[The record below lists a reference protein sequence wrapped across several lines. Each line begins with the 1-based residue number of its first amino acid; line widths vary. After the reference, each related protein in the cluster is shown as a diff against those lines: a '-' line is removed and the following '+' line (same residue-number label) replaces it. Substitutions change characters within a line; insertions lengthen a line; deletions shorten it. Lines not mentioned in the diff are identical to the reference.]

1 MQHEKSEERLQK
13 LSDEQSRLKETYEQK
28 KEEIAF
34 HQQQLAVIEASM
46 KELNSSI
53 QLPDGIVNAEK
64 EWNTTQHTLKQLK
77 EKLPFGIQNGWKR
90 VLK

>member
-1 MQHEKSEERLQK
+1 MQK

-64 EWNTTQHTLKQLK
+64 NGTLRNTH
-77 EKLPFGIQNGWKR
+77 
-90 VLK
+90 